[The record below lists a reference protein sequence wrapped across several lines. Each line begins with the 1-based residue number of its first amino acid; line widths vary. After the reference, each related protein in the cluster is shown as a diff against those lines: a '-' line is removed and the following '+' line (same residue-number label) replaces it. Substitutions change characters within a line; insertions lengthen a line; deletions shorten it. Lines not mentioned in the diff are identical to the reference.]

1 MFESVPTLPVSYS
14 WQVMHGSQK
23 VRRLSI
29 DIMPPSNGGGVV
41 KRFWRAQEIES
52 PPNGEEE
59 GNQGEWGSLS
69 GQGESP
75 TAFLVL
81 GPRSVRLVN

>member
-1 MFESVPTLPVSYS
+1 
-14 WQVMHGSQK
+14 MHGSQK

-29 DIMPPSNGGGVV
+29 DIMPPLRWGAVV
-41 KRFWRAQEIES
+41 TRFWRAQGIES
-52 PPNGEEE
+52 PPDGEEVDS
-59 GNQGEWGSLS
+59 QGEWGSLL